1 MNHGVG
7 TIILNRVSELALIL
21 AAMGLTTGAGFLALQ
36 LVLLGIGQKLR
47 PRA

>member
-1 MNHGVG
+1 M
-7 TIILNRVSELALIL
+7 ILDRVEELALIL
-21 AAMGLTTGAGFLALQ
+21 AAMAVTTGVGFLALR